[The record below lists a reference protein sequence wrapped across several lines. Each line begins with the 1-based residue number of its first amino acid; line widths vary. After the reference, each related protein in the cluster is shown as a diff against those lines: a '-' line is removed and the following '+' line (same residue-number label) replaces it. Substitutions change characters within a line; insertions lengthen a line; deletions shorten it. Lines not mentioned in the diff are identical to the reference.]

1 VSTRTSALAESNQ
14 RLLESN
20 VELTRLNDKLEA
32 AHSQLLQSEKLA
44 AIGQL
49 AAGIA
54 HEINNPIGFIN
65 ANLGMLDQ
73 YLADLFLLIAAYEQ
87 AETGLTPA
95 ARQAIGDVRSR
106 IDLAYLRGDVPNLM
120 KESLDGLGRVKC
132 ITQDLM
138 DFSRVGEST
147 WQLANIEKSM
157 DSTLNVVWNEV
168 KHKADVVKKYGEI
181 PEVECM
187 PSQLNQVFMNLLVN
201 AAQAIA
207 ERGVITL
214 RSGRAGAE
222 VWMEVDDTGTGISPE
237 HLDHVFDPFFTTK
250 PVGKGTGLGLSLSYG
265 IVQQHG
271 GRIEVKSVPGKGTS
285 MRVWLPIRQST
296 TAAKASA

>member
-1 VSTRTSALAESNQ
+1 VLLEALNEMYGKLGDKNLELMQLNQKLAAEHEALRQLNEELEQRVSTRTSALAESNQ

-181 PEVECM
+181 P
-187 PSQLNQVFMNLLVN
+187 
-201 AAQAIA
+201 
-207 ERGVITL
+207 
-214 RSGRAGAE
+214 
-222 VWMEVDDTGTGISPE
+222 
-237 HLDHVFDPFFTTK
+237 
-250 PVGKGTGLGLSLSYG
+250 
-265 IVQQHG
+265 
-271 GRIEVKSVPGKGTS
+271 
-285 MRVWLPIRQST
+285 
-296 TAAKASA
+296 